1 MLQAMETCCREAK
14 IYNIRLVKNVYGLAE
29 ECYRWL
35 GDIRGLADTLDYSGY
50 GHRESEDES
59 DKFIALSLWMESRQM
74 WRNQGNVEKAELIGR
89 KIKKLQKKLY
99 GDKKKK

>member
-59 DKFIALSLWMESRQM
+59 DKFIALSLWMEKPGKCRKSRTDRKKNKKIAEKIV
-74 WRNQGNVEKAELIGR
+74 WR
-89 KIKKLQKKLY
+89 
-99 GDKKKK
+99 